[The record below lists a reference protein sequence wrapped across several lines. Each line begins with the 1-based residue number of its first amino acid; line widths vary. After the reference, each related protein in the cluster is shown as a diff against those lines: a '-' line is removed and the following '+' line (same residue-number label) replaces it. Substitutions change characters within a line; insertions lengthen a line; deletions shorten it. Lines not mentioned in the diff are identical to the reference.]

1 MDLDEDRQTVMRSY
15 LLTPFP
21 GALAQRRAAWAWRL
35 IRRPIAVAPRVLFD
49 IHQGARG
56 VLLQARSRS
65 NLLFSTRGKTPD
77 HAQAYRRDIPARVTF
92 WAECENRKWLA

>member
-1 MDLDEDRQTVMRSY
+1 MDLDEDHQTVMRSY

-21 GALAQRRAAWAWRL
+21 AALAQRRAAWAWRL
-35 IRRPIAVAPRVLFD
+35 VRRPIAVAPRVLVD

-56 VLLQARSRS
+56 VLLLARSRS

-77 HAQAYRRDIPARVTF
+77 HEANGRDTPATVTF